1 MASRLSPLPRNAN
14 VIGKTHWVI
23 AEGYLPALGPKPDEP
38 ALRSH
43 ETACILNTGP
53 QDAEIEL
60 TLYFS
65 DREPVGPYP
74 IRVPAQRTLHL
85 RFDDLQTPEAVPRET
100 DYASVFVSSV
110 PVVIQHTRMDARSG
124 DRALMTTLAYGSD

>member
-1 MASRLSPLPRNAN
+1 
-14 VIGKTHWVI
+14 VTGKRHWAI

-53 QDAEIEL
+53 LEAVIEL
-60 TLYFS
+60 TLYFA
-65 DREPVGPYP
+65 DPEPIGPYQ
-74 IRVPAQRTLHL
+74 IKVPARRTLHL
-85 RFDDLQTPEAVPRET
+85 RFDDLKEPAVPRET

-124 DRALMTTLAYGSD
+124 DRALMTTMAYGSD

>member
-1 MASRLSPLPRNAN
+1 M
-14 VIGKTHWVI
+14 IGKRHWVI
-23 AEGYLPALGPKPDEP
+23 AEGYLPALGPKPDDP

-43 ETACILNTGP
+43 EAACILNTGP
-53 QDAEIEL
+53 VDAQIEL
-60 TLYFS
+60 TLYFAER
-65 DREPVGPYP
+65 DPVGPYR
-74 IRVPAQRTLHL
+74 IRVPARRTLHL
-85 RFDDLQTPEAVPRET
+85 RIDDLADPEPVPRET